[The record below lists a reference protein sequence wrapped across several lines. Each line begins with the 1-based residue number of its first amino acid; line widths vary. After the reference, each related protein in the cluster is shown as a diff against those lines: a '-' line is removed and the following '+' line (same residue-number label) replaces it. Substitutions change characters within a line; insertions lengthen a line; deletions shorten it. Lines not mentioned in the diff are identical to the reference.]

1 MTRDRLYLNSI
12 LDSINRI
19 ERYTNVDRDRFMNTP
34 MMQDAVIRN
43 LEIIGEA
50 VKNLSSELRAKNS
63 QVPWRDIAGLRDVLI
78 HDYLNVDLNE
88 IWALL
93 DQDLPELKRNIELI
107 LHDLP

>member
-19 ERYTNVDRDRFMNTP
+19 ECYTNVDRDRFMNTP

>member
-19 ERYTNVDRDRFMNTP
+19 EGYTNVDREQFMSTP

-50 VKNLSSELRAKNS
+50 VKNLSSDLRAKNP
-63 QVPWRDIAGLRDVLI
+63 QVPW
-78 HDYLNVDLNE
+78 
-88 IWALL
+88 
-93 DQDLPELKRNIELI
+93 
-107 LHDLP
+107 

>member
-19 ERYTNVDRDRFMNTP
+19 ERYTNVDRDQFMNTP

-50 VKNLSSELRAKNS
+50 VKNLSSELRAKNP

-107 LHDLP
+107 LHDLT